1 MRLQESMLLVPI
13 TARASFWAMKFIS
26 LVDFEQ
32 EKKPIEL
39 PPWVS
44 RCGTEPVGGT
54 AQRFVPRG
62 RTKHAVVP
70 YERLREPLQRAMLVT
85 YHAATLVSEGPA

>member
-32 EKKPIEL
+32 EKKPIAL
-39 PPWVS
+39 AAVRVAGGS
-44 RCGTEPVGGT
+44 EPVGGT
-54 AQRFVPRG
+54 AERFVPRG
-62 RTKHAVVP
+62 RPQLAVVAD
-70 YERLREPLQRAMLVT
+70 ERLREPL
-85 YHAATLVSEGPA
+85 

>member
-26 LVDFEQ
+26 LVDFEH
-32 EKKPIEL
+32 EKKPIAL

-44 RCGTEPVGGT
+44 RADRNPSAARLNASSHE
-54 AQRFVPRG
+54 AG
-62 RTKHAVVP
+62 RSTPLSRTSGVVS
-70 YERLREPLQRAMLVT
+70 RSSGRCW
-85 YHAATLVSEGPA
+85 